1 MSRAM
6 MLLTLVVLLALAAPA
21 FAASD
26 ITVTVTLAQVGVDV
40 SPTDWALGTMAP
52 GTSQQTT
59 SRHFTATNSGN
70 VAEDFT
76 ITAGASTPSGWDP
89 AAASDVDAYRMGV
102 TTDAITDQA
111 LTPSYALASN
121 VVAVSGTVGFD
132 LKFTA
137 PATGST
143 YDAGGETITVSLSA
157 AAH

>member
-1 MSRAM
+1 M

-40 SPTDWALGTMAP
+40 SPTSWALGTMAP
-52 GTSQQTT
+52 GGTQETT
-59 SRHFTATNSGN
+59 GRHFTATNSGN
-70 VAEDFT
+70 VPEDFT

-89 AAASDVDAYRMGV
+89 AAASDVDEYRMGV

-111 LTPSYALASN
+111 LAPSYALASN
-121 VVAVSGTVGFD
+121 VATSGTVGFD

-137 PATGST
+137 PAAGST

-157 AAH
+157 SAH

>member
-1 MSRAM
+1 M

-40 SPTDWALGTMAP
+40 SPTSWALGTMAP

-89 AAASDVDAYRMGV
+89 AAASGVDEYRMGV

-111 LTPSYALASN
+111 LTPSYTLGSN
-121 VVAVSGTVGFD
+121 VAALGTVGFD

-137 PATGST
+137 PAAGST

-157 AAH
+157 SAH

>member
-1 MSRAM
+1 MSKA
-6 MLLTLVVLLALAAPA
+6 MLLVTLVVLLALAAPA

-26 ITVTVTLAQVGVDV
+26 ITVTVTLAQIGVDV
-40 SPTDWALGTMAP
+40 SPTSWALGTMSP
-52 GTSQQTT
+52 GATQETT

-76 ITAGASTPSGWDP
+76 ITAGSSVPSGWDP
-89 AAASDVDAYRMGV
+89 DAASAVDKFRMGV

-111 LTPSYALASN
+111 LTPSLTLASN
-121 VVAVSGTVGFD
+121 VAAAGTVGFD

-137 PATGST
+137 PAVGSA